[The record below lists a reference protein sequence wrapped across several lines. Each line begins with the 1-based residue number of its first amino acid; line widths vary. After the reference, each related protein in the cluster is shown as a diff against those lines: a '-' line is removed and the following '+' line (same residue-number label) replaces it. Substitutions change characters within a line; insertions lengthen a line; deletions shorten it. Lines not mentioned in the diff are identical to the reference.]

1 MSSWIIAGWR
11 VFRSSQDCMTPSGLR
26 NVTKRTEG
34 GDCGKTCLISRI
46 SSLLAPSGDY
56 AGDSLADGNSMLLEQ
71 PIVICLDSVFP
82 IGHTATE
89 SGELP

>member
-11 VFRSSQDCMTPSGLR
+11 VFRSSQDCMTPSLR

-34 GDCGKTCLISRI
+34 GDRGKTCLIRQI
-46 SSLLAPSGDY
+46 SSLLGLSGDY
-56 AGDSLADGNSMLLEQ
+56 AGDSLADGNSVLLEQ

-82 IGHTATE
+82 IAHTATE